1 MADWGFCIMSKVTE
15 GIVRINQELDKI
27 SGLDGI
33 AADKIAGL
41 ETEVKEMVFDIL
53 ENHSEASTF
62 NYWGNNKSGISN
74 MLNEIDK
81 EPLLEEVLNNGKVI
95 ISKAYCDAETEYF
108 MRYQIISYDEM
119 LYFIEHRETE
129 CITFKKL

>member
-1 MADWGFCIMSKVTE
+1 M
-15 GIVRINQELDKI
+15 RINQELDKI
-27 SGLDGI
+27 SELDGI
-33 AADKIAGL
+33 VADKIAGL
-41 ETEVKEMVFDIL
+41 ETEVKEMVSDIL

-62 NYWGNNKSGISN
+62 NYWGNNKSSISN

-129 CITFKKL
+129 CVTFKKL